1 MPSIIDIRG
10 VYLER
15 KDKMDE
21 FENSLVNGIH
31 ASRYI
36 VSWVK
41 SGGSLKGSRRDSK
54 FVDWLKSLTVNERH
68 LTEEEIDQI
77 YYLSSN
83 GKMELEH
90 LAKDFLKEGA

>member
-1 MPSIIDIRG
+1 M
-10 VYLER
+10 V
-15 KDKMDE
+15 DE

-41 SGGSLKGSRRDSK
+41 SGGSLKGSRRNSK
-54 FVDWLKSLTVNERH
+54 FVEWLKSLTINGRS

-77 YYLSSN
+77 YHLSSN
-83 GKMELEH
+83 GKLELEC
-90 LAKDFLKEGA
+90 LAEKFLKEGA